1 MYFSTTEATPMIGFK
16 RTKVDRITGCLAL
29 AISGL
34 LPTIARAAEPRVL
47 EREMREF
54 KVSVDGKGR
63 GKCTIE
69 IARRD
74 DGTDRMHID
83 ASLNFNYVVY
93 EYRYSSVGTE
103 IWKNGRLLRLENSAN
118 YNGTKYVVKASSRSD
133 NLLVTVGD
141 KTSNFEP
148 DVWVTSYWQ
157 LPDLLVQPGAAAGKG
172 VVPAGGRRAARKE
185 DTTTVV
191 LLDSDKGQ
199 KLKGDVKRVG
209 EETMT
214 VAGKKTPCTHFRI
227 SGDVQVNLWYD
238 GQQRL
243 VRQETVESGHK
254 TVMEL
259 TRLAAD

>member
-1 MYFSTTEATPMIGFK
+1 MTGFK
-16 RTKVDRITGCLAL
+16 LATIDRMTCCLAL
-29 AISGL
+29 AMSGL
-34 LPTIARAAEPRVL
+34 LPTTTRAAEPRVL

-69 IARRD
+69 ITRRD

-103 IWKNGRLLRLENSAN
+103 IWKNGRLMRLENTAN

-133 NLLVTVGD
+133 KLQVTVGD

-148 DVWVTSYWQ
+148 DVWVTSYWR
-157 LPDLLVQPGAAAGKG
+157 LPDRLVQPGAGAGKG
-172 VVPAGGRRAARKE
+172 VVPAGGRRASQKE
-185 DTTTVV
+185 DTTAVV

-199 KLKGDVKRVG
+199 KLRGEVKRVG
-209 EETMT
+209 EEAIT
-214 VAGKKTPCTHFRI
+214 VAGKKTPCTHYRI
-227 SGDVQVNLWYD
+227 AGDVQVNVWYD
-238 GQQRL
+238 SEQRL

-259 TRLAAD
+259 TRLVAD

>member
-1 MYFSTTEATPMIGFK
+1 
-16 RTKVDRITGCLAL
+16 LAL
-29 AISGL
+29 AMAGL
-34 LPTIARAAEPRVL
+34 FPKAAPAGEPRAL
-47 EREMREF
+47 ERETREF
-54 KVSVDGKGR
+54 RGSGDGKGR

-69 IARRD
+69 ITRRD

-83 ASLNFNYVVY
+83 ASLNFNYVGY

-103 IWKNGRLLRLENSAN
+103 IWKNGRLLRLENTAN

-133 NLLVTVGD
+133 KLQVTVGD

-148 DVWVTSYWQ
+148 DVWVTSYWR
-157 LPDLLVQPGAAAGKG
+157 LPNRLVQPGTDTGNG
-172 VVPAGGRRAARKE
+172 VVPAGGRRAPQKE

-199 KLKGDVKRVG
+199 KLKGEVKRVG
-209 EETMT
+209 EEAIT

-238 GQQRL
+238 SEQR
-243 VRQETVESGHK
+243 
-254 TVMEL
+254 
-259 TRLAAD
+259 